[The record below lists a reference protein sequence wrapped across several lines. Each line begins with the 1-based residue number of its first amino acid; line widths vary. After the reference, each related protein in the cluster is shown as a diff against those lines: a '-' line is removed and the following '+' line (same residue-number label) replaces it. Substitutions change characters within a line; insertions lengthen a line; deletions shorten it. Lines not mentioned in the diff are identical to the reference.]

1 MAKKKS
7 KKKAQ
12 PQVSPSPARFMREKA
27 RKLPLGKCYV
37 NSDWREAGMAD
48 VAVTRVRP
56 SGNIV
61 MGLFL
66 VDTFCLG
73 VKAALYRTNMTD
85 YEFDDFLQQYGSRFD
100 IEEISYEEAH
110 NIIYGAIS
118 FAEEAGIEPCKDFD
132 TASYILEE
140 DTEDVPLIE
149 YEFGRDGKHFL
160 IVGPNGIERMY
171 IPMLQERLGD
181 NFDFLFEL
189 DSDDEFDADDYYAKI
204 EAKYPSEEYMCQCH
218 EYPLSLEVK
227 HQFIV
232 DELFSEENKMVLPRE
247 VIERILALPHDEVA
261 EDLRRIVMFEIGRAC
276 CEINAGNTA
285 DTENGAIFHCMLLF
299 MALGVPA
306 GIEPILE
313 IMRQSEEFVD
323 TRIGDVLS
331 TLFIHRALYACGKD
345 NVGDLEAYLYEPGL
359 LRFFRHEA
367 VEALAMIVYNE
378 PSRRGE
384 ILEVFRRLLN
394 MMAENLPAR
403 RCCDGSYAALV
414 VKSLMNINAVE
425 LLPEIKSVYD
435 TGCVNPM
442 IVGDYIHVKQHIGD
456 RDKDGVPIGLKPI
469 DIFMAYEEMD
479 RMRRSWREQQS
490 QY

>member
-48 VAVTRVRP
+48 VAVIRVRP

-181 NFDFLFEL
+181 NFDFLFEF
-189 DSDDEFDADDYYAKI
+189 DPDDEYDDEYDDDDYGNNS
-204 EAKYPSEEYMCQCH
+204 SEEEYTYQYP
-218 EYPLSLEVK
+218 EYPQTLEVK
-227 HQFIV
+227 HKFIA
-232 DELFSEENKMVLPRE
+232 DELFSENNMAVLPRE
-247 VIERILALPHDEVA
+247 EMERILALPHDEVA
-261 EDLRRIVMFEIGRAC
+261 EDLRRIVMYEIGRTYRD
-276 CEINAGNTA
+276 INA
-285 DTENGAIFHCMLLF
+285 DKLVESENDSILHSLLLF
-299 MALGVPA
+299 MALGTPA
-306 GIEPILE
+306 GVEPILE
-313 IMRQSEEFVD
+313 IMRQSEAFMDVQL
-323 TRIGDVLS
+323 GDVL
-331 TLFIHRALYACGKD
+331 TPMIVHQALYACGKD
-345 NVGDLEAYLYEPGL
+345 NVDAIVAYLYEPGL
-359 LRFFRHEA
+359 WWFFRYEA
-367 VEALAMIVYNE
+367 IVAFAMIAYNE
-378 PSRRGE
+378 PARREE

-394 MMAENLPAR
+394 MMTENLPAR
-403 RCCDGSYAALV
+403 RCCDGTYAGLV
-414 VKSLMNINAVE
+414 VSALMDINAVE
-425 LLPEIKSVYD
+425 LLPEIKTMFD
-435 TGCVNPM
+435 TGYVDCGAAGNYAVVEREMGTPN
-442 IVGDYIHVKQHIGD
+442 VYVAET
-456 RDKDGVPIGLKPI
+456 LKPAS
-469 DIFMAYEEMD
+469 IFKIYEELD
-479 RMRRSWREQQS
+479 RMRRDWREQQS
-490 QY
+490 QH

>member
-1 MAKKKS
+1 
-7 KKKAQ
+7 
-12 PQVSPSPARFMREKA
+12 
-27 RKLPLGKCYV
+27 
-37 NSDWREAGMAD
+37 MAD

-261 EDLRRIVMFEIGRAC
+261 EDLRRIVMYEIGRTYRD
-276 CEINAGNTA
+276 INA
-285 DTENGAIFHCMLLF
+285 DKLVESENDSILHSLLLF
-299 MALGVPA
+299 MALGTPA
-306 GIEPILE
+306 GVEPILE
-313 IMRQSEEFVD
+313 IMRQSEAFMDVQL
-323 TRIGDVLS
+323 GDVL
-331 TLFIHRALYACGKD
+331 TPMIVHQALYACGKD
-345 NVGDLEAYLYEPGL
+345 NVDAIVAYLYEPGL
-359 LRFFRHEA
+359 WWFFRYEA
-367 VEALAMIVYNE
+367 IVAFAMIAYNE
-378 PSRRGE
+378 PARREE

-394 MMAENLPAR
+394 MMTENLPAR
-403 RCCDGSYAALV
+403 RCCDGTYAGLV
-414 VKSLMNINAVE
+414 VSALMDINAVE
-425 LLPEIKSVYD
+425 LLPEIKTMFD
-435 TGCVNPM
+435 TGYVDCGAAGNYAV
-442 IVGDYIHVKQHIGD
+442 VE
-456 RDKDGVPIGLKPI
+456 RDMGTPNVYVAETLKPAS
-469 DIFMAYEEMD
+469 IFKIYEELD
-479 RMRRSWREQQS
+479 RMRRDWREQQS
-490 QY
+490 QH